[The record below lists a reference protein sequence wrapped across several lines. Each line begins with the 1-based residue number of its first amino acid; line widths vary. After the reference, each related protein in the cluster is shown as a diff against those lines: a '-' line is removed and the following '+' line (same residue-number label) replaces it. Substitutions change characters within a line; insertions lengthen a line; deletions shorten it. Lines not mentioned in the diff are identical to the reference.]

1 MESSLL
7 FNDFVKPISPAA
19 SYIGG
24 KRRLARAITTA
35 IDRIPHTTYAEAF
48 MGMGGVFLRRGRRP
62 QVEVVNDWSE
72 DVSNFFRILQ
82 RHYVAFLDM
91 LKFQLTTRAGFE
103 RLLKVDPSTQ
113 TDLERAARFLYLQR
127 LSFGGKVHGRTF
139 GVDPGAPAAFNV
151 VRLAPVLEEIHERL
165 AGVVIERLPWQDFL
179 PRYDRE
185 GTLFYLDPPYYGCE
199 SDYGPA
205 LFDRSQFERMAEVLA
220 AMSGKFL
227 LSLND
232 RPEVRATF
240 ARFAMVQVTL
250 QYGVGGGAVEAKE
263 VIISSLPAE
272 RLGELFPASI
282 AI

>member
-1 MESSLL
+1 METSLL
-7 FNDFVKPISPAA
+7 FSDFVKPVSPAA

-24 KRRLARAITTA
+24 KRRLARSITTA
-35 IDRIPHTTYAEAF
+35 IDRMPHTTYAEAF
-48 MGMGGVFLRRGRRP
+48 IGMGGVFLRRGRKP
-62 QVEVVNDWSE
+62 QAEVINDWSE
-72 DVSNFFRILQ
+72 DVANFFRILQ

-91 LKFQLTTRAGFE
+91 LKFQLTTRSGFE
-103 RLLKVDPSTQ
+103 RLLRVDPSTQ
-113 TDLERAARFLYLQR
+113 TDLERAARFLYPQR
-127 LSFGGKVHGRTF
+127 LAFGGKVHGRTF
-139 GVDPGAPAAFNV
+139 GVDPATPAAFNV

-165 AGVVIERLPWQDFL
+165 ASVVIERLSWESFL
-179 PRYDRE
+179 MRYDRE

-205 LFDRSQFERMAEVLA
+205 LFDRSQFDRMASLLGSL
-220 AMSGKFL
+220 SGQFL

-232 RPEVRATF
+232 LPEVRAIF

-272 RLGELFPASI
+272 RLGDQFPASI
-282 AI
+282 AL